1 MEIDEAT
8 WLKHYGT
15 KRHSGRYPWGSGEQ
29 PGQHGS
35 RDFLSDIEEMRTKHG
50 MSETEIARG
59 FGMTTTQLRNLKTIA
74 KEQKKQAD
82 IGMAQRLK
90 DKGYSNVKIGE
101 RMGIN
106 ESSVRA
112 LLKPGELDKA
122 TITKATADMLKG
134 HVDEKHYI
142 DVGAGTEL
150 HLGITRKKL
159 DTAIT
164 ALEQEG
170 YKIYWVKV
178 PQLGTN
184 HETNVK
190 VLVGP
195 HTDWPELNRNRDNI
209 KSIASYSED
218 GGRSFDRIQPPLSID
233 SKRVGVRYA
242 EQGGNKFDG
251 VIYIRPGKD
260 DLSLGGA
267 NYAQVRIAVNGTHYL
282 KGMAMHHDN
291 LPPGVDILFNTNKSD
306 TGNKLDAMKPMK
318 DDPTN
323 PFGATVRQ
331 IGVPGPGGKKKIT
344 SAMNI
349 VNEEGDWEKWSS
361 SLSSQMLSK
370 QSPKLAKEQLGI
382 AYDRHKNQLDEIM
395 SVTNPVVKKRML
407 EDYADSADAAAVH
420 LKAAALPRQGTHIIL
435 PIDTLKEGE
444 VYAPNFRNGERVVLI
459 RHPHGGKFEIPEL
472 TVNNNHPESKRLLGD
487 AKDAIGIHHKVAEKL
502 SGADFDGDTVL
513 VIPNPHGKVKT
524 QPTLDGLKNFD
535 PQRYKLPED
544 SSIPRMTKKQTGPE
558 MGDISNLITDMH
570 IKGAPL
576 DEISR
581 AVRHSMVVIDA
592 EKHGLDYKRSAVDH
606 GIADLKRRYQG
617 GANKGAATIVS
628 RAKSPVRPEE
638 RKLRIDPN
646 TGKKVYEYTGAK
658 YIKKTER
665 KDGTV
670 VEKEMP
676 VLDKRSSTKLAEE
689 EDAHKLSSGTPIEK
703 VYADHSNRMKD
714 LANQARKEA
723 LATKPLPYSRAA
735 KERHHEEVRSLEAKL
750 NLALRNS
757 PLERQAHVIGNA
769 IVRQK
774 QVANPDMTKAELK
787 KLKSQALTEA
797 RNRTGAKKQR
807 IEITDREWEA
817 IQAGAIT
824 THKLTQILS
833 NADLDRVKELAT
845 PKSHKLMDQSKTNR
859 ALLLLANGYTRAQ
872 VADQLGVSVSTLK
885 RSLSEGDA

>member
-1 MEIDEAT
+1 VEIDETT
-8 WLKHYGT
+8 WLAHYGT
-15 KRHSGRYPWGSGEQ
+15 KRHSGRYPWGSGEN

-35 RDFLSDIEEMRTKHG
+35 GTFLSDVEAMRKKG

-59 FGMTTTQLRNLKTIA
+59 FGMTSTQLRNLKTIA
-74 KEQKKQAD
+74 REQKKQAD
-82 IGMAQRLK
+82 IGMAQRLA

-112 LLKPGELDKA
+112 LLKPGEIDKA
-122 TITKATADMLKG
+122 TVTKATAEMLKS

-209 KSIASYSED
+209 KTVASYSED

-233 SKRVGVRYA
+233 SSRVGVRYA

-251 VIYIRPGKD
+251 VIYIRPGKT

-349 VNEEGDWEKWSS
+349 VNEEGDWEKWSN
-361 SLSSQMLSK
+361 SLSSQALSK

-382 AYDRHKNQLDEIM
+382 AYERHKNQLDEIM
-395 SVTNPVVKKRML
+395 SIDNPVVKKRML

-435 PIDTLKEGE
+435 PLDSIKEGE
-444 VYAPNFRNGERVVLI
+444 VFAPNYRNGERVVLI

-472 TVNNNHPESKRLLGD
+472 TVNNNHPEGKRLLGD

-513 VIPNPHGKVKT
+513 VIPNKDGKIKT

-535 PQRYKLPED
+535 NKRYKIPEG
-544 SSIPRMTKKQTGPE
+544 SSIPRMTKQQTGPE

-570 IKGAPL
+570 TKGAPL

-581 AVRHSMVVIDA
+581 AVRHSMVIIDA

-617 GANKGAATIVS
+617 GANKGAATLIS
-628 RAKSPVRPEE
+628 RAKSPVRPHE
-638 RKLRIDPN
+638 RKLRIDPA
-646 TGKKVYEYTGAK
+646 TGKKVYEYTGAT
-658 YIKKTER
+658 YIKKTTR

-676 VLDKRSSTKLAEE
+676 VLDKRSSTKLAEKE
-689 EDAHKLSSGTPIEK
+689 NAHDLSSGTPIEK
-703 VYADHSNRMKD
+703 VYADHSNRMKE

-723 LATKPLPYSRAA
+723 LATKPRPYSKAA
-735 KERHHEEVRSLEAKL
+735 KEKYHNEVRSLDAKL

-769 IVRQK
+769 IVKQK
-774 QVANPDMTKAELK
+774 QAANPDMDKSELK
-787 KLKSQALTEA
+787 KLKSQALAEA
-797 RNRTGAKKQR
+797 RNRAGAEKKR
-807 IEITDREWEA
+807 IEITDKEWEA

-833 NADLDRVKELAT
+833 NSDMDKVKELAT
-845 PKSHKLMDQSKTNR
+845 PKDHKLMDRGKVSK
-859 ALLLLANGYTRAQ
+859 ALQMLANGYTRAQ
-872 VADQLGVSVSTLK
+872 VADHLGVSVSTLK
-885 RSLSEGDA
+885 RSLAEGGA

>member
-1 MEIDEAT
+1 VEIDEKT
-8 WLKHYGT
+8 WLAHYGT

-35 RDFLSDIEEMRTKHG
+35 GDFLTDVERMRTVHG

-59 FGMTTTQLRNLKTIA
+59 FGMTTTELRNLKTIA

-90 DKGYSNVKIGE
+90 DHGYSNVKIGE

-106 ESSVRA
+106 ESSVRS

-122 TITKATADMLKG
+122 SVTKATADMLKG

-209 KSIASYSED
+209 KSVASYSED
-218 GGRSFDRIQPPLSID
+218 GGRSFDRIQPPISID

-242 EQGGNKFDG
+242 EQGGSKFDG

-267 NYAQVRIAVNGTHYL
+267 NYAQVRIAVNGTHYI

-306 TGNKLDAMKPMK
+306 TGNKLDALKPMK
-318 DDPTN
+318 SDPTN

-331 IGVPGPGGKKKIT
+331 IGVPGPGGKKKLT

-349 VNEEGDWEKWSS
+349 VNEEGDWEKWSN

-370 QSPKLAKEQLGI
+370 QSPKFAKEQLGV
-382 AYDRHKNQLDEIM
+382 AYERHKNQLDEIM
-395 SVTNPVVKKRML
+395 SVDNPVVKRRML
-407 EDYADSADAAAVH
+407 DDYAESADAAAVH

-444 VYAPNFRNGERVVLI
+444 VYAPNFRNGEHVVLI

-472 TVNNNHPESKRLLGD
+472 VVNNNHPESKKLLGN

-513 VIPNPHGKVKT
+513 VIPNKDGKIKT

-535 PQRYKLPED
+535 NKRYKIPEG

-558 MGDISNLITDMH
+558 MGDISNLISDMH

-617 GANKGAATIVS
+617 GANKGAATVVS
-628 RAKSPVRPEE
+628 RAKSPVRPLE
-638 RKLRIDPN
+638 RKLRIDPA
-646 TGKKVYEYTGAK
+646 TGKKVYEYSGATYEK
-658 YIKKTER
+658 TTTNKKGE
-665 KDGTV
+665 
-670 VEKEMP
+670 EKTK
-676 VLDKRSSTKLAEE
+676 VIDKLDKRSSTKLAEV
-689 EDAHKLSSGTPIEK
+689 EDAHQLSSGTPIEK
-703 VYADHSNRMKD
+703 VYADHSNRMKA

-723 LATKPLPYSRAA
+723 LATKPRPYSPAA
-735 KERHHEEVRSLEAKL
+735 KEHYHEEVRTLNAKL
-750 NLALRNS
+750 NLALRNA

-769 IVRQK
+769 IIRQK
-774 QVANPDMTKAELK
+774 QLANPDMDKAEIK
-787 KLKSQALTEA
+787 KLKSQALAEA
-797 RNRTGAKKQR
+797 RNRAGAEKKR

-824 THKLTQILS
+824 THKLNQILS
-833 NADLDRVKELAT
+833 NSDMERVKELAT
-845 PKSHKLMDQSKTNR
+845 PKSHKLMDQGKVNK
-859 ALLLLANGYTRAQ
+859 ALQMLGNGYTRAQ
-872 VADQLGVSVSTLK
+872 VADHLGVSVSTLK
-885 RSLSEGDA
+885 RSLAEGGA